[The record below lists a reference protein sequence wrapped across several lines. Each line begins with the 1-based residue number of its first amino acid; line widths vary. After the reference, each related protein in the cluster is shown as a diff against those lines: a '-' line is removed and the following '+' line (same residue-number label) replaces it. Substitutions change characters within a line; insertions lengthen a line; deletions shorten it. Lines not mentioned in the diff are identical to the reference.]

1 MNVPNVKQLSH
12 VIADTDITTG
22 WTRRLCRLP
31 FFCATIVSEWA
42 SSFLTAHQHII
53 GHFSAMCAT
62 IDRPT
67 EVFLIGP
74 SALRASKIVPHCKRS
89 RHLTRHIASLSSTNC
104 LQRGKANR
112 HDVNTHIITFY
123 RKFSTR
129 FTIPFF
135 SWKCMQN
142 TANSGWNTIRY
153 DTIRYEML
161 FLRALESR
169 HVSA

>member
-1 MNVPNVKQLSH
+1 
-12 VIADTDITTG
+12 
-22 WTRRLCRLP
+22 
-31 FFCATIVSEWA
+31 
-42 SSFLTAHQHII
+42 
-53 GHFSAMCAT
+53 MCAT

-129 FTIPFF
+129 FTIPFLF
-135 SWKCMQN
+135 FLEMYAEHGQLWLKHD
-142 TANSGWNTIRY
+142 TRRY
-153 DTIRYEML
+153 DTRCYFNVRSKADMSQL
-161 FLRALESR
+161 NLP
-169 HVSA
+169 HVSLMSCANSV